1 MKTPLENKSTKK
13 DIKECF
19 DDDVERFSNLETAQQ
34 TIIDSALMMDLL
46 VNAAAATMPHA
57 KRLLD
62 IGCDASNNT
71 IKKRIVQIQDSIN
84 KGQKQT

>member
-1 MKTPLENKSTKK
+1 
-13 DIKECF
+13 
-19 DDDVERFSNLETAQQ
+19 
-34 TIIDSALMMDLL
+34 
-46 VNAAAATMPHA
+46 VNVAAANTPHA

-62 IGCDASNNT
+62 IGCGASNNT